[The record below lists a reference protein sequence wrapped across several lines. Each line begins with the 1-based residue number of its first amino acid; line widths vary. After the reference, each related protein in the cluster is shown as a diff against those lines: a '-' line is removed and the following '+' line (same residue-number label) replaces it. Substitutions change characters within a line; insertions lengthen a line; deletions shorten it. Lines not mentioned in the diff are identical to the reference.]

1 MKLLSVEIGQG
12 EDLVVSTLVFTFLI
26 AERHYLALALA
37 NFQARNSLDGEVI
50 ACQRER
56 FLFHVKRDGLGM
68 TMR

>member
-1 MKLLSVEIGQG
+1 M
-12 EDLVVSTLVFTFLI
+12 VSIMLITFLI
-26 AERHYLALALA
+26 AERHHFALAFA

-50 ACQRER
+50 ASQRKG

>member
-1 MKLLSVEIGQG
+1 M
-12 EDLVVSTLVFTFLI
+12 VSTLVFTFLI
-26 AERHYLALALA
+26 AERHHLALALA

-50 ACQRER
+50 AGQRER